1 MAPRGASQTFPR
13 LLIVIAAFGLLVAN
27 ARPAGALD
35 ASPSAILTN
44 PDRFD
49 GKSVTI
55 RGTITNLREIL
66 SRRGNAY
73 YTFD

>member
-1 MAPRGASQTFPR
+1 LSTSDRN
-13 LLIVIAAFGLLVAN
+13 LAALGLLLAA
-27 ARPAGALD
+27 ARPAGALE
-35 ASPSAILTN
+35 ASPSAILTD

-55 RGTITNLREIL
+55 RGTITDLRETV

-73 YTFD
+73 YTFDQPLDGR